1 VTTTAVAALVVDADG
16 HFGSH
21 ATVWFSGSLQQC
33 QAFAK
38 RGGCQILTGCD
49 KAKGDKIARGVLADM
64 VSAGRWS
71 RA

>member
-1 VTTTAVAALVVDADG
+1 MTTAQVTAVVIDANG

-21 ATVWFSGSLQQC
+21 ATVWFTGNMKQC